1 MAQTSTAIPAAEAAS
16 EPPRHRPEWV
26 PTWSKPAALRAL
38 RAVIV
43 MPVLF
48 ALTYKGLGNLQI
60 ALFAAFGDLYQYVGE
75 HASPD
80 HPAEDEARIVTRA
93 GTWAGRVLLGEA
105 VGTAIVAAA
114 PVTVRVCVPAELDR
128 VLGWPLELAYAGGVP
143 LAARG
148 DVTLVYDAPAQH
160 DAGARQG
167 TDRGR
172 GCRRAAGHGR

>member
-1 MAQTSTAIPAAEAAS
+1 VPLVLQAVDVSGPWRWRWLLSDGES
-16 EPPRHRPEWV
+16 GRPVADHGVE
-26 PTWSKPAALRAL
+26 LD
-38 RAVIV
+38 
-43 MPVLF
+43 PVDD
-48 ALTYKGLGNLQI
+48 GL
-60 ALFAAFGDLYQYVGE
+60 AAFGDLYQYVDQ

-80 HPAEDEARIVTRA
+80 HPGADEARIVTRA

-128 VLGWPLELAYAGGVP
+128 VLGWPLELAYAGGAP

-148 DVTLVYDAPAQH
+148 DVTLVYDTPAQH

>member
-1 MAQTSTAIPAAEAAS
+1 MVASVRGGEATVPLVLQAVDVSGPWRWRWLLSDEESGRPVADHGVELDPADDD
-16 EPPRHRPEWV
+16 
-26 PTWSKPAALRAL
+26 L
-38 RAVIV
+38 
-43 MPVLF
+43 
-48 ALTYKGLGNLQI
+48 
-60 ALFAAFGDLYQYVGE
+60 AAFGDLYQYVGE

-105 VGTAIVAAA
+105 VGAAIVSAA